1 MRIGFFFFRALGS
14 ISFTSA
20 DSRFLPVVPIIWL
33 GAASASGARRSRQN
47 RASFSLSIH
56 AEFLIYLFFFV
67 LLLAIR
73 GSLALRLRLCASLRA
88 GIFSWGERQRSC
100 RFAFHFRVLF
110 FVFAGDKSISVSQR
124 ATVYLTRARQSPSSL
139 FHLSLDRTNILHKKT
154 QNKPTDI
161 RARDIVHAET
171 RKARVR

>member
-1 MRIGFFFFRALGS
+1 MHGRGRLARPRPGVLGLLFLLRIGFFFFRALGS

-47 RASFSLSIH
+47 RASFSLSIR

-110 FVFAGDKSISVSQR
+110 SHSLAIKASQSR
-124 ATVYLTRARQSPSSL
+124 SAQQSS
-139 FHLSLDRTNILHKKT
+139 
-154 QNKPTDI
+154 
-161 RARDIVHAET
+161 
-171 RKARVR
+171 